1 MDSINVRAYG
11 AVGDG
16 FADDWAALQRAIDEG
31 KGGEVYIPAGVYRVP
46 HTLMVPSHT
55 HICAEADARIFHCGS
70 TIKRR
75 GDFLLSNRGAGDC
88 DISIDGGIWDGNY
101 DGVNNNKPSDLFD
114 PEAWSGAT
122 LNFNGVKGLHL
133 SNMRVENSVV
143 YFIRMGDIDGFNIE
157 HIRFDARKL
166 AYNQDGL
173 HFGGGCRNGV
183 VNDISA
189 FSGETND
196 DMIALNADD
205 SIVRLENRDLMRA
218 PIENISFSNIHAAN
232 CYTAVRMLSVD
243 HAIRNIS
250 INNLECGCRHYAI
263 NMDGARY
270 CRTPLFRED
279 EMPLGCGLI
288 ENVSI
293 NGMRVFASDEE
304 AHDPLICAETT
315 CRNFTMNGFE
325 RILKR
330 DKQPETK
337 QTLLV
342 RNMVNT
348 AIELG
353 CGNERHN
360 IDMRVKSD
368 RFETRE
374 IFDYLAIN
382 QK

>member
-31 KGGEVYIPAGVYRVP
+31 KGGEVYIPAGVNRVP

-189 FSGETND
+189 FNGETND

-205 SIVRLENRDLMRA
+205 STVRLENRDLVRA
-218 PIENISFSNIHAAN
+218 PIENIRFSNIRAEN
-232 CYTAVRMLSVD
+232 CYTAIRMLSVTS
-243 HAIRNIS
+243 AIRNIS
-250 INNLECGCRHYAI
+250 IDNIDCGCRHYTI

-270 CRTPLFRED
+270 CRTPLFKEED
-279 EMPLGCGLI
+279 MPLGCGLI

-293 NGMRVFASDEE
+293 SGMRVFASDSDTRD
-304 AHDPLICAETT
+304 ALICAETT
-315 CRNFTMNGFE
+315 CRNFVIRDFE
-325 RILKR
+325 RVWAL
-330 DKQPETK
+330 DKCPELK
-337 QTLLV
+337 QTLLA

-348 AIELG
+348 TVELV
-353 CGNERHN
+353 CGGARRS
-360 IDMRVKSD
+360 IDMRAKSD
-368 RFETRE
+368 AFETRE
-374 IFDYLAIN
+374 DFDYLAIN